1 MAKLAVVGLGL
12 WARRWRP
19 GCWRPATTS
28 PSGTGPPTRPGHWPT
43 GRVGGVQPAEA
54 AAGVE
59 AAITMV
65 TNPQA
70 LEQVVLGADGLAAAL
85 SPGQLL
91 IDMSTVGPEAV
102 GSVAA
107 RLPQG

>member
-1 MAKLAVVGLGL
+1 
-12 WARRWRP
+12 
-19 GCWRPATTS
+19 
-28 PSGTGPPTRPGHWPT
+28 
-43 GRVGGVQPAEA
+43 
-54 AAGVE
+54 
-59 AAITMV
+59 MV